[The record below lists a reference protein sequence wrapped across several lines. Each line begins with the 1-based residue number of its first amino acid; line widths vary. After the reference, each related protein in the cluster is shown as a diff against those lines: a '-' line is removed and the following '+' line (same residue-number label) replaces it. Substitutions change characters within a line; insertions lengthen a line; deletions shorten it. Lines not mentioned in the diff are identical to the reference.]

1 MFEDFFN
8 VGSGDC
14 FKPCFDVSFRIMQV
28 LIPLHFI
35 FSMVLQRVNFVSGME
50 KDLL

>member
-8 VGSGDC
+8 VGSGNC

-28 LIPLHFI
+28 LILHFI